1 MGGGGGGSG
10 ISSSDMSKLQQ
21 AADERLRILASNS
34 TRVLFVCETTDRASL
49 DAHIAASKVFRN
61 DRLAVLDGSRASAA
75 DELIGSSTF
84 LVVFT
89 DAATNTRFLDAII
102 DKALVKKMGA
112 VHVKSQ
118 PKSPIPSKVTAYRW
132 RSITWAEL
140 EEIFREDS
148 T

>member
-21 AADERLRILASNS
+21 AADERLKVLASNS
-34 TRVLFVCETTDRASL
+34 TRILFVCEALDRASL
-49 DAHIAASKVFRN
+49 EAHLGVSQVFKS
-61 DRLAVLDGSRASAA
+61 DRLAILDGNQSSTA
-75 DELIGSSTF
+75 DGLIESSTF

-89 DAATNTRFLDAII
+89 DAASDTRFLDATI
-102 DKALVKKMGA
+102 DKALIKKMGS

-118 PKSPIPSKVTAYRW
+118 PKSSIPSKVTAYRW

-140 EEIFREDS
+140 EEIFR
-148 T
+148 

>member
-34 TRVLFVCETTDRASL
+34 TRVLFVCEATDRASL
-49 DAHIAASKVFRN
+49 DAHIAASEVFRS
-61 DRLAVLDGSRASAA
+61 DRLAVLDGNQSSAA
-75 DELIGSSTF
+75 DGLIESSTF

-89 DAATNTRFLDAII
+89 DTATNTRFLDAVI
-102 DKALVKKMGA
+102 DKALVRKMGS
-112 VHVKSQ
+112 VHVKSH
-118 PKSPIPSKVTAYRW
+118 PKSVIPSKVTAYRW

>member
-49 DAHIAASKVFRN
+49 DAHITASKVFRS
-61 DRLAVLDGSRASAA
+61 DRLAVLDGSQASAA
-75 DELIGSSTF
+75 DGLVESSTF

-89 DAATNTRFLDAII
+89 DKTTNTRFIDVII
-102 DKALVKKMGA
+102 DKALVKKMGG
-112 VHVKSQ
+112 VHVKSE
-118 PKSPIPSKVTAYRW
+118 PKSSIPSKITAYRW
-132 RSITWAEL
+132 RSISWTEL
-140 EEIFREDS
+140 EEIFREDL

>member
-21 AADERLRILASNS
+21 AADERLKVLASNS
-34 TRVLFVCETTDRASL
+34 TRILFVCEALDRASL
-49 DAHIAASKVFRN
+49 EAHIAASEVFKS
-61 DRLAVLDGSRASAA
+61 DRLAILDGNQSSTA
-75 DELIGSSTF
+75 DGLIDSSTF

-89 DAATNTRFLDAII
+89 DAATDTRFLDAII
-102 DKALVKKMGA
+102 DKALIKKMGS

-118 PKSPIPSKVTAYRW
+118 SKSSIPSKVTAYRW

-140 EEIFREDS
+140 EEIFR
-148 T
+148 

>member
-10 ISSSDMSKLQQ
+10 ISPSDMSKLQQ

-34 TRVLFVCETTDRASL
+34 TRVLFICETIDRASL
-49 DAHIAASKVFRN
+49 EAHIAASEVFKR
-61 DRLAVLDGSRASAA
+61 DRLAVLDGSQSDDA
-75 DELIGSSTF
+75 DRLVASSTF

-89 DAATNTRFLDAII
+89 DAATNTRFIDTII
-102 DKALVKKMGA
+102 DKALVKKMGS

-118 PKSPIPSKVTAYRW
+118 PRSSIPSKVTAYRW

-140 EEIFREDS
+140 EEIFR
-148 T
+148 